1 MIDFD
6 SERVKIVPII
16 GQNSFFLS
24 LALKKC
30 VDTYRKSELCYSEEQ
45 TRVNAN
51 ETVSQRGAEYDFKQ
65 VAEEISK
72 VLSE

>member
-1 MIDFD
+1 M
-6 SERVKIVPII
+6 R
-16 GQNSFFLS
+16 
-24 LALKKC
+24 
-30 VDTYRKSELCYSEEQ
+30 RKSELCYSEEQ